1 LVKGWYK
8 KIDGIN
14 IGKKGGQR
22 VVKNKNGGK
31 NLEKN

>member
-1 LVKGWYK
+1 MK

-14 IGKKGGQR
+14 IGKIWKR

-31 NLEKN
+31 KLEKS